1 MSPYHVRAAYDIG
14 RHIHYQIARLS
25 SKGQFVIPE
34 NVRKM
39 LGLRTGSKLALFT
52 DGEHILLKPIPA
64 PDVSAF
70 PKMAEEARKVA
81 EQAKA
86 KRKEAKP

>member
-1 MSPYHVRAAYDIG
+1 M
-14 RHIHYQIARLS
+14 HYQIARLS

-52 DGEHILLKPIPA
+52 DGEHILLKPIPT

-70 PKMAEEARKVA
+70 RKMADAARKIA
-81 EQAKA
+81 DTAKA
-86 KRKEAKP
+86 LRKETKK

>member
-1 MSPYHVRAAYDIG
+1 M
-14 RHIHYQIARLS
+14 HYQIARLS

-39 LGLRTGSKLALFT
+39 LGLRPGSKLALFT

-70 PKMAEEARKVA
+70 RKMADEARKIA
-81 EQAKA
+81 EKA
-86 KRKEAKP
+86 KTMRKEAKS

>member
-1 MSPYHVRAAYDIG
+1 M
-14 RHIHYQIARLS
+14 HYQIARLS

-52 DGEHILLKPIPA
+52 DGENILLKPIPT
-64 PDVSAF
+64 PDASAF
-70 PKMAEEARKVA
+70 RKMADEARKVA
-81 EQAKA
+81 DKA
-86 KRKEAKP
+86 ASMRKEPKP

>member
-1 MSPYHVRAAYDIG
+1 M
-14 RHIHYQIARLS
+14 HYQIARLS

-39 LGLRTGSKLALFT
+39 LGLRPGAKLALFT

-70 PKMAEEARKVA
+70 RKMADEARKIA
-81 EQAKA
+81 EKA
-86 KRKEAKP
+86 KTMRKEAKS

>member
-1 MSPYHVRAAYDIG
+1 M
-14 RHIHYQIARLS
+14 HYQIARLS

-52 DGEHILLKPIPA
+52 DGEHILLKPIPT

-70 PKMAEEARKVA
+70 RKMADEARKIA
-81 EQAKA
+81 DKA
-86 KRKEAKP
+86 KSLRKEAKP